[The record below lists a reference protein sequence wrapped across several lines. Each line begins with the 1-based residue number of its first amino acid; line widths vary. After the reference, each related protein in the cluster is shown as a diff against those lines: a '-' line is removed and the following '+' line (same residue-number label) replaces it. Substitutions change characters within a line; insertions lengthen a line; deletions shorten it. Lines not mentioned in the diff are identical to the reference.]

1 MSGSSLLNENLNGIS
16 DWDDFFKFL
25 DFPLEDVEGNVGED
39 WNAKLELLDPPSID
53 VLVGLSPGFSDKTSN
68 DASKCPEN
76 LSALVSVYFFLLKY
90 SLYFMPLV
98 LAFI

>member
-16 DWDDFFKFL
+16 DLDDFFKFL
-25 DFPLEDVEGNVGED
+25 DIPMEDVEGNVGED

-53 VLVGLSPGFSDKTSN
+53 VFVGFSPGFSGKTSN

-76 LSALVSVYFFLLKY
+76 LSPPVSVYFSLLKY
-90 SLYFMPLV
+90 NLYFMPPLS
-98 LAFI
+98 AFI